1 MLLPDNLYD
10 SSILKQVMYK
20 FYVDITTGA
29 CQVCLPFTSLR
40 ELFTILMTMKTKNLS
55 VLYVKGVFR
64 PLINISSGEA

>member
-29 CQVCLPFTSLR
+29 CQVCPFHFFKRTFHYFNDYENKEFICLVCQGG
-40 ELFTILMTMKTKNLS
+40 F
-55 VLYVKGVFR
+55 
-64 PLINISSGEA
+64 